1 MPAVVRR
8 HFALHRDISTLTNS
22 DLKLYLRLL
31 RYVQPYWREFSVA
44 LLSMLVLAATAPMVA
59 ALLQPVLDDA
69 FIARDAQMMVRL
81 PLYIIALFTLRAL
94 ASYASIVPLNSVA
107 NKVVMDLRSAMFG
120 RILLYP
126 SAYYDAH
133 SIGGVLSRFTY
144 DVTQIKQAAT
154 ESVTVVCRDALY
166 VAGLL
171 AWMFWLNWRLSL
183 VAVVAGPI
191 IALVVVRLRQR
202 LRDMNRRVQ
211 GSMADVHHA
220 LSEIMHGLR
229 IIKLYG
235 GQQQEAER
243 FREIINANRRF
254 SMKAVVASA
263 ASSPAVELITAVALA
278 LIIYVAGRQ
287 ALEGNLSVGGF
298 VSFFGAVAMLLPPLK
313 RLVRVNEHIQR
324 GLAACESVF
333 GLLDAE
339 VEEDAGTLDLGRS
352 AGEVELKHLEFTY
365 AGAERSA
372 LAGMSL
378 HIAPG
383 EMVAIVGASGSGK
396 TTLAH
401 LLPRFYTGRPGQILI
416 DGVDLNAVT
425 LASLRANVALVSQD
439 VILFADSVRNNIAY
453 GACRSATLAEVRA
466 AAGAAN
472 ALAFIDEL
480 PQGMDTVLGE
490 RGSRVSGGQRQRI
503 ALARALLKDAPILIL
518 DEATSALDTESE
530 RQIQSALERI
540 RGQRTCIII
549 AHRLSTVASA
559 DRIIVLERGSI
570 AEIGTH
576 AELMQRD
583 GVYARLNQG

>member
-1 MPAVVRR
+1 MPDTRT
-8 HFALHRDISTLTNS
+8 HFS
-22 DLKLYLRLL
+22 DLALYLRLL
-31 RYVQPYWREFSVA
+31 RHVRPYWREFVGA
-44 LLSMLVLAATAPMVA
+44 LLAMVVLAATAPMVA

-69 FIARDAQMMVRL
+69 FIARNATMIVRL
-81 PLYIIALFTLRAL
+81 PLYIIALFALRAV
-94 ASYASIVPLNSVA
+94 ASYASIVPLHSVA
-107 NKVVMDLRSAMFG
+107 NKVVMDLRSAMFQ

-126 SAYYDAH
+126 SAYYDVH
-133 SIGGVLSRFTY
+133 SVGGVLSRFTY

-154 ESVTVVCRDALY
+154 EAVTVLFRDALY

-183 VAVVAGPI
+183 VAMVAGPLI
-191 IALVVVRLRQR
+191 GLVVARLRQR

-211 GSMADVHHA
+211 ESMAGVNHA

-254 SMKAVVASA
+254 SMKAVIASA
-263 ASSPAVELITAVALA
+263 ASSPAVELVTAVALA

-287 ALEGNLSVGGF
+287 ALDGTLSVGAF
-298 VSFFGAVAMLLPPLK
+298 VSFFGAMAMLLPPLK

-333 GLLDAE
+333 GVLDAD
-339 VEEDAGTLDLGRS
+339 VEEDAGTLSLGRS
-352 AGEVELKHLEFTY
+352 AGALELRNLEFAY
-365 AGAERSA
+365 AGAERNA
-372 LAGMSL
+372 LAGVTL
-378 HIAPG
+378 RIAPG
-383 EMVAIVGASGSGK
+383 EMVAIVGSSGSGK

-401 LLPRFYTGRPGQILI
+401 LLARFYGGRPGQIFI
-416 DGVDLNAVT
+416 DGVELNDVM
-425 LASLRANVALVSQD
+425 LASLRANIALVSQD

-453 GACRSATLAEVRA
+453 GACRSATLDEVRA

-472 ALAFIDEL
+472 ALRFIDEL

-490 RGSRVSGGQRQRI
+490 RGARLSGGQRQRI

-549 AHRLSTVASA
+549 AHRLSTVAAA
-559 DRIIVLERGSI
+559 DRIIVLDSGVI
-570 AEIGTH
+570 AEAGTH
-576 AELMQRD
+576 AELMQRN

>member
-1 MPAVVRR
+1 MPTVVRR
-8 HFALHRDISTLTNS
+8 HFALHRDISTLANS
-22 DLKLYLRLL
+22 DLTLYLRLL
-31 RYVQPYWREFSVA
+31 HYVRPYWREFAVA

-69 FIARDAQMMVRL
+69 FIARDPHMMVRM

-94 ASYASIVPLNSVA
+94 ASYASIVPLHSVA
-107 NKVVMDLRSAMFG
+107 NKVIMDLRSAMFG

-154 ESVTVVCRDALY
+154 EAVTVVCRDALY

-171 AWMFWLNWRLSL
+171 GWMFWLNWRLSL
-183 VAVVAGPI
+183 VALVAGPA
-191 IALVVVRLRQR
+191 IALVVARLRQR
-202 LRDMNRRVQ
+202 LREMNRRVQ
-211 GSMADVHHA
+211 DSMADVHHA

-243 FREIINANRRF
+243 FREIINSNRRF

-278 LIIYVAGRQ
+278 FIIYVAGKQ
-287 ALEGNLSVGGF
+287 ALAGNLSVGGF

-339 VEEDAGTLDLGRS
+339 IETDAGTVSLGHS
-352 AGEVELKHLEFTY
+352 AGDVQLRDVQFTY
-365 AGAERSA
+365 AGAERNA
-372 LAGMSL
+372 LAGVSL

-383 EMVAIVGASGSGK
+383 ETVAIVGASGSGK

-401 LLPRFYTGRPGQILI
+401 MLPRFYTGRPGQILI
-416 DGVDLNAVT
+416 DGVDINALT
-425 LASLRANVALVSQD
+425 LESLRANVALVSQD

-453 GACRSATLAEVRA
+453 GARRSATLDEVRA

-490 RGSRVSGGQRQRI
+490 RGSRLSGGQRQRV

-540 RGQRTCIII
+540 RGKRTCIII
-549 AHRLSTVASA
+549 AHRLSTVATA
-559 DRIIVLERGSI
+559 DRIVVLERGSI

-576 AELMQRD
+576 AELVERN